1 MKNTNTKRGMRSNFT
16 LKLSSAEDEIE
27 KTRQTPKAFHYIK
40 DNTIHSPVFSNNYND
55 KEKSLIQIL

>member
-55 KEKSLIQIL
+55 L